1 MGGRHT
7 LGCCFTG
14 RMTASLTPA
23 GSRNSVLIKFFC
35 CPSNCLQDAMKES
48 VEWFVDNYN
57 KPGVVRGAKAT

>member
-1 MGGRHT
+1 
-7 LGCCFTG
+7 
-14 RMTASLTPA
+14 MTASLTPA